1 MSVVDE
7 KIDSAANKLEE
18 LSRQNASEPG
28 LKGKLGAQLEEE
40 AEFLRKLKPS
50 LIKARAKGELPT
62 NEPPGATRSAP
73 AGPQL
78 GRRPKPT
85 PKRGGGGGPNPWLV
99 AGVAL
104 AAGIALAKWID
115 WRGHAHPR
123 G

>member
-7 KIDSAANKLEE
+7 KIDSAADKLEE

-28 LKGKLGAQLEEE
+28 LKGKLGAQLEGE
-40 AEFLRKLKPS
+40 ADFLRKLKPS
-50 LIKARAKGELPT
+50 LMKARAKGELPT
-62 NEPPGATRSAP
+62 NEPPGSTRSAP
-73 AGPQL
+73 RGPQL
-78 GRRPKPT
+78 GRRPKA
-85 PKRGGGGGPNPWLV
+85 KRAGGGGPNPWLV

-123 G
+123 R